1 MFLIFFFL
9 EILCKI
15 KDSLFNI
22 DALNG
27 YRYTRK
33 DLEDKEKVHIGVIA
47 QEIETIYPELI
58 EEKNHIKGVN
68 YTGLVGVLIECVK
81 ELKNEKDELK
91 TKYADLE
98 NKMNKLQTQMI
109 NLEKIINK

>member
-1 MFLIFFFL
+1 M
-9 EILCKI
+9 
-15 KDSLFNI
+15 
-22 DALNG
+22 
-27 YRYTRK
+27 
-33 DLEDKEKVHIGVIA
+33 
-47 QEIETIYPELI
+47 
-58 EEKNHIKGVN
+58 N
-68 YTGLVGVLIECVK
+68 YTGLVSVLIECVK